1 MDRRV
6 SEAGGEEKMRAELH
20 THTLIS
26 DGELLPIELARR
38 AFVKGTKYLA
48 FTDHASL
55 SNLERVISEGR
66 RDAELAE
73 EWGMKVLAGVEIT
86 HVPARRIDEVVSK
99 ARKLGA
105 ELIVIHGETISEPV
119 EKGTNYAA
127 VMNPDVDILAHP
139 GFITLEEAQAARDNG
154 VVLEITSRG
163 SHCKTN
169 GHVARMAQQAGALMV
184 VNTDAH
190 SPGDLIDLSTA
201 TQIALAAGLTREQ
214 ADRALIETPKAIIK
228 RRWRN

>member
-1 MDRRV
+1 
-6 SEAGGEEKMRAELH
+6 MRSELH

-38 AFVKGTKYLA
+38 ALMKGTKTLA

-66 RDAELAE
+66 RDAELAA
-73 EWGMKVLAGVEIT
+73 EWGMKVLCGVEIT

-105 ELIVIHGETISEPV
+105 EIVVIHGETISEPV
-119 EKGTNYAA
+119 EKGTNLAA
-127 VMNPDVDILAHP
+127 VLNPEVDILAHP
-139 GFITLEEAQAARDNG
+139 GFITLEEAQMARDNG

-169 GHVARMAQQAGALMV
+169 GHVARMAQQAGAHMV
-184 VNTDAH
+184 VDSDAH
-190 SPGDLIDLSTA
+190 SPGDLIDLATA
-201 TQIALAAGLTREQ
+201 LQIALAAGLTREE
-214 ADRALIETPKAIIK
+214 ADRALIDTPKSIVK
-228 RRWRN
+228 RRCHS